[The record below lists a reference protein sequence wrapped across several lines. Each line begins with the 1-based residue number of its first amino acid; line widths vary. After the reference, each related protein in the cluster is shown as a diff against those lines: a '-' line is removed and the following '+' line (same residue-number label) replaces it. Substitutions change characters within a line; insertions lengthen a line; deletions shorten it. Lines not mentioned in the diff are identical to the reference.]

1 MSLPPEPLLKTFG
14 ARQFERSILIN
25 TVIGSTRLVHSSSLT
40 HGARPRRRVP
50 AMIDPIILGSGSRL
64 FVDDGTL
71 QSLRLVDI
79 RVTTTGAILATY
91 AVAD

>member
-1 MSLPPEPLLKTFG
+1 
-14 ARQFERSILIN
+14 
-25 TVIGSTRLVHSSSLT
+25 
-40 HGARPRRRVP
+40 
-50 AMIDPIILGSGSRL
+50 MIDPIILGSGSRL